1 MFVVQGNVLLQEAI
15 AAGVEVREVYVRDGE
30 PDPHGVKVVPFVLDA
45 RTFDS
50 VNDTVAPQGVLA
62 VCSIPRHP
70 ATSVSNDTWFVV
82 AHEVSDP
89 GNLGT
94 IIRSAEAAGASGV
107 YVTPNTVDVHSPKT
121 VRATAGAL
129 FHVPVREIGSLDH
142 LRTLGLT
149 LVGTTSHGDA
159 RSIYDASFV
168 GPIAVV
174 LGNEAHGLSSDEP
187 IDEWVTIP
195 HAGRAESLNV
205 AMAASVIALQVSHAR
220 QRG

>member
-1 MFVVQGNVLLQEAI
+1 MFVVQGNVLLQEAL
-15 AAGVEVREVYVRDGE
+15 AAGLDVREVYVRDGE
-30 PDPHGVKVVPFVLDA
+30 PDPRGVKVVPFVLDA

-62 VCSIPRHP
+62 VCAIPHHKP
-70 ATSVSNDTWFVV
+70 PVIDAGTWFVV
-82 AHEVSDP
+82 AHAISDP

-94 IIRSAEAAGASGV
+94 IIRSAEAAGAAGV
-107 YVTPNTVDVHSPKT
+107 YVTPNTVDVHSPKS

-129 FHVPVREIGSLDH
+129 FHVPVREVGSLEE
-142 LRTLGLT
+142 LRGLGLT
-149 LVGTTSHGDA
+149 LVGTSSHGDA
-159 RSIYDASFV
+159 RSIYDTSFA

-174 LGNEAHGLSSDEP
+174 LGNEAHGLAPDEP

-205 AMAASVIALQVSHAR
+205 AMAASVIAMQVSHAR
-220 QRG
+220 RRG

>member
-1 MFVVQGNVLLQEAI
+1 LFVVQGNVLLQEAI
-15 AAGVEVREVYVRDGE
+15 AAGIDVREVYLRDGE
-30 PDPHGVKVVPFVLDA
+30 PDPRGVKVVPFVLDA

-50 VNDTVAPQGVLA
+50 VNDTVSPQGVLA
-62 VCSIPRHP
+62 VCAIPHHP
-70 ATSVSNDTWFVV
+70 SPAVSKDTWFVV
-82 AHEVSDP
+82 AHEISDP

-121 VRATAGAL
+121 VRATAGAM
-129 FHVPVREIGSLDH
+129 FHVPVREVGSLDE
-142 LRTLGLT
+142 LRSLGLT
-149 LVGTTSHGDA
+149 LVGTSSHGDA
-159 RSIYDASFV
+159 RSIYDASFT

-174 LGNEAHGLSSDEP
+174 LGNEAHGLAPEEP

-205 AMAASVIALQVSHAR
+205 AMAASVIAMQVSHAR
-220 QRG
+220 RRG